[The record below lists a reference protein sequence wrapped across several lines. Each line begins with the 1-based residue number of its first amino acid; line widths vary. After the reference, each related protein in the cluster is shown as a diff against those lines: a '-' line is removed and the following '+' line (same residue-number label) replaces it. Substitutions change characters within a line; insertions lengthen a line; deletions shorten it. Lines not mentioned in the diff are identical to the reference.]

1 MLIWVLAD
9 NSARH
14 FYEALGGQLVK
25 TQTYEEGGV
34 MLEQVGYGWRDL
46 THLTP

>member
-1 MLIWVLAD
+1 VLAD

-25 TQTYEEGGV
+25 TQTYETGDET
-34 MLEQVGYGWRDL
+34 LEEVGYGWRDIS
-46 THLTP
+46 HLTP